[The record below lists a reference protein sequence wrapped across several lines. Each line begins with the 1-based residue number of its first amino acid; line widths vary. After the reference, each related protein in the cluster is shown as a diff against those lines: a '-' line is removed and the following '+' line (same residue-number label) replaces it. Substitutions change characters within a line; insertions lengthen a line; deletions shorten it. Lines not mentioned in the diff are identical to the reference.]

1 MRERECGRR
10 GGARRTRR
18 SRVRIIQMGW
28 LVWPHTHRSV
38 GMARGIRI
46 CRRAWPAARDVERLR
61 TTPRFCSMPT
71 SPGRTEDGRGRTADG
86 RRRRPGPSAS
96 PARSSP
102 RWGSPKGPLRDRSQC
117 DAVWG
122 DHPTGKARHRWS
134 AVDLSAN
141 SLSNTSFFFCP
152 LSPPVRSSFRRA
164 VQPGSGAWPL
174 TTDGPVQSSSVSAG
188 GNHEEKIQGQP
199 KGGRSGLPRPVP
211 PVHAWELVRTAHVDE
226 LTASNSGC
234 GAAGHDATASGIP
247 VPARGTPHCDDRVFL
262 SRPGHA
268 GAVSEC
274 DVADCGRV

>member
-1 MRERECGRR
+1 MREERRREEDEKKSSADHPDGLACVAPYPPIGGYGSRDSHMSSRMACG
-10 GGARRTRR
+10 T
-18 SRVRIIQMGW
+18 
-28 LVWPHTHRSV
+28 
-38 GMARGIRI
+38 
-46 CRRAWPAARDVERLR
+46 
-61 TTPRFCSMPT
+61 
-71 SPGRTEDGRGRTADG
+71 GRGKTADYSTCLLDAHEPGADG
-86 RRRRPGPSAS
+86 RRQRADGRRQAAGGRRPGPSAS